1 MKQNRLTNREEI
13 IAASQEALAAWRAGK
28 LDEAERMAKT
38 IRKSVANFPKLTLLE
53 AYIAQDKAE
62 YLSELDILEKGL
74 AELDQ
79 AKLSDDSLAAEM
91 WSMMGYV
98 YHLLSQPK
106 EAVAA
111 FSHASDL
118 EPELQQQR
126 IEASNAIFAA
136 NGAADYTAKD
146 FLSLYHRYEA
156 LLASIVPLP
165 RHRFSHD
172 RLRIG
177 YLSSDFY
184 GHPVGKLMLPLLAHH
199 DKTRFT
205 IYCYASNPSED
216 TTTEKLRTA
225 ADVWRTISTY
235 SDDDAANLIQQD
247 EIDILVELGVHTK
260 NNRLPILAYRPAAI
274 QICGIG
280 DVRSSGLSCVDYFLS
295 DIWCAGDARSVQ
307 EDFTERVIPLP
318 HTHFC
323 FTPAEN
329 LPPTGPPPC
338 IANGFVTFGSFN
350 NASKLTDETLS
361 LWNAILQ
368 RLPTSRLILKH
379 KLFGYDEGRNYTRSR
394 LSRLGFDLSRIE
406 LRGFSEQYL
415 NEYNDVDI
423 ALDAYPYTGGMTTF
437 EALSMGVP
445 VITRYGARHGTRF
458 GLSILQNIGLG
469 ELAASTKEKYVETA
483 AALAADAELLI
494 TLRAK
499 LRGFI
504 SASPLSNG
512 AQYAADVESAYETIW
527 ADLSKEDN
535 NQ

>member
-1 MKQNRLTNREEI
+1 MNQERLTNREEI

-28 LDEAERMAKT
+28 LDEARRMAEH
-38 IRKSVANFPKLTLLE
+38 IRKSVSDFPKLTLLE

-62 YLSELDILEKGL
+62 YLSELDILKNGL
-74 AELDQ
+74 AELERT
-79 AKLSDDSLAAEM
+79 KSGDDSLAAEM
-91 WSMMGYV
+91 WSMMGYT
-98 YHLLSQPK
+98 YHMLCQPK

-111 FSHASDL
+111 FSRASDL
-118 EPELQQQR
+118 EPNLPQRR

-146 FLSLYHRYEA
+146 FQALYHRYEK
-156 LLASIVPLP
+156 LLAPIIPLP
-165 RHRFSHD
+165 KRRFSHD

-177 YLSSDFY
+177 YLSADFCS
-184 GHPVGKLMLPLLAHH
+184 HPVGKLMLPLFTHH
-199 DKTRFT
+199 DKTRFK
-205 IYCYASNPSED
+205 IYCYAANATED
-216 TTTEKLRTA
+216 ATTEKLRA
-225 ADVWRTISTY
+225 SADVWRNIRTC
-235 SDDDAANLIQQD
+235 SDEDAANLIRKD

-295 DIWCAGDARSVQ
+295 DIYCAGDERSVR
-307 EDFTERVIPLP
+307 EDFTEHVLLLP

-323 FTPAEN
+323 FTPADN
-329 LPPTGPPPC
+329 LPPVEPPPC
-338 IANGFVTFGSFN
+338 LARGFVTFGSFN

-361 LWNAILQ
+361 LWNDILL

-379 KLFGYDEGRNYTRSR
+379 KLFGYAEGGSYTKNR
-394 LSRLGFDLSRIE
+394 LKNLGFDLSRVE
-406 LRGFSEQYL
+406 LRGFSDNYL
-415 NEYNDVDI
+415 NEYNDIDV

-445 VITRYGARHGTRF
+445 VVTRYGARHGTRF

-469 ELAASTKEKYVETA
+469 ELAVSTKEKYIETSV
-483 AALAADAELLI
+483 ALATETDLLI
-494 TLRAK
+494 SLRKK

-504 SASPLSNG
+504 ANSPLSDG
-512 AQYAADVESAYETIW
+512 AQYAADVESAYETVW
-527 ADLSKEDN
+527 ADVPKEDK